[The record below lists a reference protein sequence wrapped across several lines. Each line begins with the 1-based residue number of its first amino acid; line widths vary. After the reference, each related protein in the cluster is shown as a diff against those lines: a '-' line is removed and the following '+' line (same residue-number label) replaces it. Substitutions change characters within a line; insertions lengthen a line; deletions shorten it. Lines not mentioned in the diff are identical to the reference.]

1 MMYILATTR
10 TGQEFTTAEA
20 INRMMHRPDPDG
32 DLRPAGALAVVPRR
46 IVIVQGK
53 DGKSAT
59 YEYRPFLPNY
69 VFLAMDELLWS
80 RIIGRNKDCILR
92 DDRARTIPPPFH
104 QDDIL
109 PRTWADFQAFAHRAE
124 LACARRIEQIE
135 RGDAVARYRRGD
147 KLRILGDMTQGQLRA
162 EVATFLRLDAKG
174 RIVAESVGVEV
185 FGKPFTMTLDAVQ
198 VEAIAAE

>member
-1 MMYILATTR
+1 MTMYILATTR
-10 TGQEFTTAEA
+10 TNHEFATADA
-20 INRMMHRPDPDG
+20 INAM
-32 DLRPAGALAVVPRR
+32 GALAVVPRK
-46 IVIVQGK
+46 VQHIPAQNGK
-53 DGKSAT
+53 RASYD
-59 YEYRPFLPNY
+59 YRPFMPQY
-69 VFLAMDELLWS
+69 IFLAMTEAQWHEIHSRPMYWDKPVGKTKDGQIITK
-80 RIIGRNKDCILR
+80 RIILDPPR
-92 DDRARTIPPPFH
+92 RAL
-104 QDDIL
+104 DIL

-124 LACARRIEQIE
+124 LACDRRIEQIE

>member
-1 MMYILATTR
+1 MYILATTR
-10 TGQEFTTAEA
+10 TGNEFATAEA
-20 INRMMHRPDPDG
+20 INAM
-32 DLRPAGALAVVPRR
+32 GAMAVVPRK
-46 IVIVQGK
+46 VQHIPAQNGK
-53 DGKSAT
+53 RAT
-59 YEYRPFLPNY
+59 YDYRPFMPQY
-69 VFLAMDELLWS
+69 IFLAMTEAQWHETHTAPIYWIKPNGE
-80 RIIGRNKDCILR
+80 RGILPAPR
-92 DDRARTIPPPFH
+92 RAL
-104 QDDIL
+104 DIL

-124 LACARRIEQIE
+124 LACARRVEQIE